1 MISSSSSSS
10 LPKIVNFD
18 QGASVAGRGQ
28 IIPPYNYYNPQVFLA
43 KEAFDLFPGEE
54 CLAIINGIGYRYND
68 DTIYHITCSTNND
81 DDECGGS
88 SNGGGGG
95 GGEDTVDGVS
105 SGNTTGSNVHLKL
118 ESESQLC
125 IFVKNCSLEN
135 AFKIGYNTPL
145 NWLLDMPRIMSK
157 LCYCSM
163 TDLIKIKRLLGRPPK
178 INSEMLTTMNETIVI
193 Q

>member
-1 MISSSSSSS
+1 MISS

-18 QGASVAGRGQ
+18 QGASAAGRSGEQ
-28 IIPPYNYYNPQVFLA
+28 TIPPYNYYNPQVFLA

-54 CLAIINGIGYRYND
+54 CLAIINGVGYRYND
-68 DTIYHITCSTNND
+68 DTIYHLTCSTASD
-81 DDECGGS
+81 SSGGS
-88 SNGGGGG
+88 GS

-105 SGNTTGSNVHLKL
+105 SSSSSGSITTCSNVHLKL

-125 IFVKNCSLEN
+125 IFVKNCSNEN

-145 NWLLDMPRIMSK
+145 NWLLDMPRMMSK

-163 TDLIKIKRLLGRPPK
+163 ADLIKIKQLLGRQPK
-178 INSEMLTTMNETIVI
+178 INSEMLTTMDETIVI
-193 Q
+193 R